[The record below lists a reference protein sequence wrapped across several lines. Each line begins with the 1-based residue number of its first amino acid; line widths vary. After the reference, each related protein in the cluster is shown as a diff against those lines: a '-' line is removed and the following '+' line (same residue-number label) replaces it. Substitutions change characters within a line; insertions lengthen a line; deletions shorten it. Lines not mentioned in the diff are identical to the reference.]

1 MTSVSRTWA
10 GVALA
15 FSLFSGTGY
24 AAPGNGAGLDMLSES
39 LRDDLEAA
47 LDEAAQAQETPQSDR
62 AAACHLA
69 YVQSYEA
76 AARES
81 WPYTPQISPGACT
94 DRGGKPV
101 RVVCTPAGRWASL
114 IHQMTTSPLHTPS
127 KETRQDSSI
136 EYSCRAQP
144 F

>member
-1 MTSVSRTWA
+1 MTSLSRAWIGA
-10 GVALA
+10 ALV
-15 FSLFSGTGY
+15 FSLVSGAGY
-24 AAPGNGAGLDMLSES
+24 ASADSESGLDTLPRSVQ
-39 LRDDLEAA
+39 DDLEAA
-47 LDEAAQAQETPQSDR
+47 LDEAAQAQETPQSAR
-62 AAACHLA
+62 AAACHMA
-69 YVQSYEA
+69 HAQSYEA

-81 WPYTPQISPGACT
+81 WPHAPQISPGACT

-114 IHQMTTSPLHTPS
+114 IRRMTTSPLHTPS